1 MMMWVSAMVGYYFI
15 YTVLLAFVGLP
26 NMEYYLVFGKHDPAF
41 WQDWAS
47 LLPKLILFKLL
58 KWTVIGIVI
67 GGFAGFVTS
76 SLYSFWVR
84 KTSARLPA

>member
-1 MMMWVSAMVGYYFI
+1 MMWVGAVVGYYLI
-15 YTVLLAFVGLP
+15 YTVLLVFVGLP
-26 NMEYYLVFGKHDPAF
+26 NMEYYLVFGKHDPSF

-47 LLPKLILFKLL
+47 SLPKLILFKLL